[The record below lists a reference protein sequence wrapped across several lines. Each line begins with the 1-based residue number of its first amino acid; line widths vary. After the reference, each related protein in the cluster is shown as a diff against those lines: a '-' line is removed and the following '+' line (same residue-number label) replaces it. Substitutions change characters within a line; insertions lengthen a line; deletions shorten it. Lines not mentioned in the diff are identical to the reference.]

1 MRNICEL
8 PYLYES
14 DEFQVFLRPQA
25 PNQNDVCRALET
37 MPKLNSDDLLI
48 RFRSCLPVN
57 EMAGEL
63 KIKAHNDLINEFVKD
78 CKDYLEQLYA
88 FKKQV
93 KTIVPI
99 KEMEVQY
106 YKDFSDLLV
115 KYEEQNAKKAK
126 PTDPLTV

>member
-1 MRNICEL
+1 
-8 PYLYES
+8 
-14 DEFQVFLRPQA
+14 
-25 PNQNDVCRALET
+25 
-37 MPKLNSDDLLI
+37 
-48 RFRSCLPVN
+48 
-57 EMAGEL
+57 MAGEL
-63 KIKAHNDLINEFVKD
+63 KIKDHNDLINEFVKD